1 MRAALRRKI
10 HQTAV
15 TSSVSSRRLFMNIKR
30 LSVLVA
36 LVLAMCTMTASPASA
51 RSFNWGSFAVGAG
64 LGLLGGGVGASLYGN
79 PYGGYGYG
87 YGYSPYSSSY
97 YSPYYDNNY
106 GYSYSPYYGGLNT
119 YTQFYPY

>member
-1 MRAALRRKI
+1 
-10 HQTAV
+10 
-15 TSSVSSRRLFMNIKR
+15 MNIKR

-64 LGLLGGGVGASLYGN
+64 LGLLGGSVGANLTGY
-79 PYGGYGYG
+79 PYGYGGYG

-97 YSPYYDNNY
+97 YSPYYDY
-106 GYSYSPYYGGLNT
+106 GYSPYYGGLNT